1 MDEDKNTDSFQMFCQ
16 CHESRRRYGIIHNW
30 NNTQLAY
37 LAEQDTL
44 NISHLI
50 ARNAGADADAFTF
63 MSALIVLALKEW
75 DVSETCFLRE
85 I

>member
-1 MDEDKNTDSFQMFCQ
+1 MFCQ

-44 NISHLI
+44 NLSDLI
-50 ARNAGADADAFTF
+50 ARNAGADENGFTF

-75 DVSETCFLRE
+75 DVSETCYLRE